1 MDGGQDLKLVCFGD
15 ELLSFD
21 DSAAGLLAKRLDI
34 DFANHAHADT
44 SNSRIHKTI
53 VKYIVNNTT
62 DNDVFLIGWTSPY
75 RLDAEYN
82 KEYFTYRNDSDRYPY
97 PTMNKLHKYDHYLF
111 NRVVVSQRWA
121 SIIYGVEQ
129 VLLSYK
135 IKYFMFNTQ
144 HHLEYNTYTEKV
156 IRNLNNKLYYDGINP
171 KSTMTE
177 YLKNIGYK
185 DLSVS
190 AHDEYARFLS
200 QKLRSNG
207 IISKPQ

>member
-1 MDGGQDLKLVCFGD
+1 MKLICFGD
-15 ELLSFD
+15 ELLTSS
-21 DSAAGLLAKRLDI
+21 DSAAGLLAKRLDLE
-34 DFANHAHADT
+34 FVNLAQLDT
-44 SNSRIHKTI
+44 SNSRIHKTV
-53 VKYIVNNTT
+53 VKYIINNNI
-62 DNDVFLIGWTSPY
+62 DNTVFLIGWTSPY

-82 KEYFTYRNDSDRYPY
+82 KEYFTYRNDSCSYPY
-97 PTMNKLHKYDHYLF
+97 LTMNKLHKYDHYLF
-111 NRVVVSQRWA
+111 DRIVVSQRWA
-121 SIIYGVEQ
+121 SIIYGVQ
-129 VLLSYK
+129 QLLSSHQ

-144 HHLEYNTYTEKV
+144 RHLEYNTYTEKV
-156 IRNLNNKLYYDGINP
+156 IRNLNNKLYYDGINS

-207 IISKPQ
+207 IINKPQ